1 MAKCKLS
8 LLVAVCA
15 MARADEVVLRPED
28 FGASGDGIA
37 NDWRPVQAALAA
49 CSAVIYNGTNGT
61 AVPGRHCRVRFTRSY
76 LSGPLLINS
85 SHTILE
91 IVSGAVLRMLPR
103 AEYEKACPQTGCV
116 FLSTT
121 AGRERCRMVYP
132 NPSAPED
139 GYRVCLSDVRL
150 TGGGVIDGNADWSP
164 SSWWLCSRLQLSCWR
179 PKMTYFAAVDGFTID
194 GSLTIKNAPTG
205 FVRLDGN
212 VRSRVSGLT
221 LVAPYATRNTDGIN
235 VYGGFDTLLEN
246 SIVDNGDDCVSIV
259 PAGEWIDDGNFCFLD
274 PGNVAC
280 SGGHAIIRNF
290 TCNGGHGLS
299 IGGIRHGTV
308 TNVTFTNITATG
320 GQPGCTQ
327 NNEAGGGCRI
337 KSRPNSTGTV
347 SGIRYEDM
355 VFDRVYWPL
364 QLLGH
369 YCPFPCKTPDGN
381 STTLFTNISFERIRG
396 STSQESLLP
405 GTKTTV
411 AEFKCTAFTPCTNIS
426 MRAVTLTDKA
436 GRAGKLGC
444 ENALDVHV
452 DNASSPGGCA

>member
-1 MAKCKLS
+1 MS
-8 LLVAVCA
+8 
-15 MARADEVVLRPED
+15 
-28 FGASGDGIA
+28 
-37 NDWRPVQAALAA
+37 
-49 CSAVIYNGTNGT
+49 
-61 AVPGRHCRVRFTRSY
+61 
-76 LSGPLLINS
+76 
-85 SHTILE
+85 
-91 IVSGAVLRMLPR
+91 
-103 AEYEKACPQTGCV
+103 
-116 FLSTT
+116 
-121 AGRERCRMVYP
+121 
-132 NPSAPED
+132 
-139 GYRVCLSDVRL
+139 
-150 TGGGVIDGNADWSP
+150 
-164 SSWWLCSRLQLSCWR
+164 
-179 PKMTYFAAVDGFTID
+179 YFAAVDGFTIS

-246 SIVDNGDDCVSIV
+246 SVVDNGDDCVSIV
-259 PAGEWIDDGNFCFLD
+259 PAGEWIDGGNFCFLD

-280 SGGHAIIRNF
+280 SSGHAIIRNF

-327 NNEAGGGCRI
+327 NDAAGGGCRV

-381 STTLFTNISFERIRG
+381 STTLFTNISFERVRG
-396 STSQESLLP
+396 STSQKSLLP

-411 AEFKCTAFTPCTNIS
+411 AEFKCTAYTPCTNIT

-436 GRAGKLGC
+436 GRTGKLGC

-452 DNASSPGGCA
+452 DNTSSPGGCASAMRYALQVVK